1 MPLFQYDPKLIRI
14 IGSADRR
21 IKSDLRRTAPFMA
34 EKTESW
40 MRHCYG
46 EVALSDY
53 FSHPEAYPMFL
64 LPWLLEE
71 TIVPDH
77 DLEFQSNVVYST
89 LNGFHYIR
97 LIDNLMDGDVTS
109 ELELLPVLAYFHSN
123 FQSPYQRYFEFGHPF
138 WSTFASV
145 WLETAEVT
153 CRDGDCQQIGRDDF
167 VQVSAKK
174 TGATK
179 IPVAGV
185 CYKHSREDLLP
196 LWSQFIDTFGCWNQM
211 QNDLFDWRTDLSK
224 NVATYFTSEAKRR
237 KRAEEAE
244 AEWVMREGFD
254 WGINELAAWS
264 SEMRTL
270 GRELQT
276 KLLIAYLDNRE
287 AVIAERSVAVA
298 EGFAEWSKLVAV
310 LGHLH

>member
-1 MPLFQYDPKLIRI
+1 MFQYDPKLIEI
-14 IGSADRR
+14 IGSADQR
-21 IKSDLRRTAPFMA
+21 IKSELRRAAPFMA
-34 EKTESW
+34 EKTEAW

-46 EVALSDY
+46 EGALSAY

-77 DLEFQSNVVYST
+77 DLEFQSDVAYST

-97 LIDNLMDGDVTS
+97 LIDNVMDGDVTS
-109 ELELLPVLAYFHSN
+109 EVELLPILGYFHSN
-123 FQSPYQRYFEFGHPF
+123 FQSPYHRYFEFGHPF
-138 WSTFASV
+138 WNTFASV

-153 CRDGDCQQIGRDDF
+153 YRDGSFQEVGRDEF
-167 VQVSAKK
+167 IGVSARK

-179 IPVAGV
+179 IPIAAV
-185 CYKHSREDLLP
+185 CHRYSRLGLLT
-196 LWSQFIDTFGCWNQM
+196 LWSQFVDVFGCWNQM
-211 QNDLFDWRTDLSK
+211 QNDLFDWHRDLTS
-224 NVATYFTSEAKRR
+224 NVTTYFLAEGKRQ
-237 KRAEEAE
+237 KRADDTE

-264 SEMRTL
+264 SEMRAL

-276 KLLIAYLDNRE
+276 KLLIAYLENRE
-287 AVIAERSVAVA
+287 AIIAERSVAVA
-298 EGFAEWSKLVAV
+298 EGFAEWAKLVAV
-310 LGHLH
+310 LGRLH